1 MASDRPASER
11 SRWRAPSKVKTPS
24 RMRLEYGASG
34 YEPARGHLAAGQS
47 VSASGTI
54 QSSPSVDRPVRRP
67 PAAGANSAVWP
78 AQVMRTRS
86 LASSWVSSLGKSGMK
101 GSGGGSVPPRQ

>member
-1 MASDRPASER
+1 
-11 SRWRAPSKVKTPS
+11 
-24 RMRLEYGASG
+24 MRLEYGASG

-54 QSSPSVDRPVRRP
+54 QSSPSVDKPVRRP

-78 AQVMRTRS
+78 ALAMRTRS
-86 LASSWVSSLGKSGMK
+86 LASSCVVVGEIRHE

>member
-54 QSSPSVDRPVRRP
+54 QSSPSVDKPVRRP
-67 PAAGANSAVWP
+67 PAAGANSAVAGAGDAHALAGIQLRRRWGNP
-78 AQVMRTRS
+78 A
-86 LASSWVSSLGKSGMK
+86 
-101 GSGGGSVPPRQ
+101 